1 MLILSRFSPERESI
15 RQTEPTNRR
24 EVTVRLAKPGLLGQG
39 EGMSSKG
46 SISGFSPQLRV
57 ILGPTNTG
65 KTHLAMER
73 LLAHQSGM
81 IGLPLRLLAREVYD
95 RCVKGDF
102 GRVHKADLA
111 LMTGEE
117 KIIPPK
123 ARYFICT
130 TEAMPISR
138 EVEFVAIDECQLA
151 ADDERGHV
159 FTDRILHARGT
170 SETILLGA
178 ATMAPILR
186 HLLDTKDIET
196 RARFS
201 RLGWGGAHKLSRL
214 PRRSAIA
221 AFSADNV
228 YAIAEIIRQ
237 QRGGA
242 AVVMGG
248 LSPRTRNAQVEMYQ
262 SGEVDFLVA
271 TDAIGMGLNMDV
283 DHVAF
288 AQTRKFDGR
297 RHRELSPAELAQ
309 IAGRAGRHHSD
320 GSFGVTADMPQF
332 DEALIEQIE
341 THDFEPVKGLY
352 WRNPNLDFSSLEALL
367 LSLEKPAPRPGL
379 VRAPVAADV
388 QATKLLSRDPST
400 LDRLGDE
407 ARVRLLW
414 QVAQIPDFRK
424 TTMGEHAAL
433 VGELFAFLSDGE
445 GFIPESWLADQIERC
460 DRIEGDL
467 DTLSTRLAHIR
478 TWTYIAQR
486 NDWMADPA
494 LWQAESR
501 KVEERLSDA
510 LHMKL
515 MGQFVDRKTSALMR
529 RLVGKE
535 DIVAE
540 IEANGDILI
549 AGEYMGRLNGLH
561 VERDPRLKAAPGGT
575 ARAAVEKA
583 VGEALRQRAQAV
595 SVAADNAF
603 TFTEQG
609 EILWD
614 NASIG
619 HIQIAN
625 GQAGPDSDRLAY
637 LAPEAVLAAD
647 ETLTGEIRTQAQA
660 RLTDWLRLQISQQL
674 EPLKNLQNA
683 ELSGLARGLAFQLLE
698 NKGCLPRR
706 DIADLLSKLDQD
718 LRGTLRKCGVRFG
731 FYHIFMPAL
740 LKPAPARLLALLS
753 LIEDNARR
761 VQHDEKPRA
770 VDDSLAQLPAAG
782 LTSAPTGKLPG
793 WLYRA
798 AGFYTSRARLIRF
811 DMLER
816 LADIIR
822 PLLSANKQGFE
833 ANEAMMSIMG
843 CSGDELAEILT
854 ALGYRAH
861 EVKPE
866 EKPAEKPAEKP
877 EDAVTQDAADASP
890 TETEIAPPS
899 TEQPIE
905 ATPIEATADE
915 TAETAMQI
923 LWRPA
928 PRNHNARDKG
938 KGKSQSRDGKDKKRA
953 HADKAKQAR
962 GQNNRP
968 RRADANQNFGKR
980 AAKKP
985 DPSSPFAVLKQL
997 QNTQNDTAKKQDE
1010 A

>member
-1 MLILSRFSPERESI
+1 MSHRGFSPE
-15 RQTEPTNRR
+15 
-24 EVTVRLAKPGLLGQG
+24 
-39 EGMSSKG
+39 
-46 SISGFSPQLRV
+46 LRIV
-57 ILGPTNTG
+57 LGPTNTG

-73 LLAHQSGM
+73 LLAHDSGM

-95 RCVKGDF
+95 RCLKGDF

-111 LMTGEE
+111 LITGEE
-117 KIIPPK
+117 KILPPK
-123 ARYFICT
+123 ARFFICT

-151 ADDERGHV
+151 ADPERGHV
-159 FTDRILHARGT
+159 FTDRILHCRGT

-186 HLLDTKDIET
+186 QLLGEKNIES

-309 IAGRAGRHHSD
+309 IAGRAGRHTSD
-320 GSFGVTADMPQF
+320 GSFGVTGDVASF
-332 DEALIEQIE
+332 DEELVEAIE
-341 THDFEPVKGLY
+341 THDFDPVKALF

-367 LSLEKPAPRPGL
+367 LSLERPVPRAGL
-379 VRAPVAADV
+379 SRAPVADDV
-388 QATKLLSRDPST
+388 QAAKLLSRDPAT
-400 LDRLGDE
+400 LDLLGDE

-414 QVAQIPDFRK
+414 DVAQTPDFGK

-433 VGELFAFLSDGE
+433 VGEIFAFLCADE
-445 GFIPESWLADQIERC
+445 GMIPESWLAERIERC
-460 DRIEGDL
+460 DRVEGDL

-486 NDWMADPA
+486 NDWLADPVH
-494 LWQAESR
+494 WQGVSR
-501 KVEERLSDA
+501 AVEDRLSDA

-535 DIVAE
+535 DIVAD
-540 IEANGDILI
+540 IEANGDIVI

-561 VERDPRLKAAPGGT
+561 VERDPRLKGAPGGT

-583 VGEALRQRAQAV
+583 VGDALRERANAIAI
-595 SVAADNAF
+595 AADNAF
-603 TFTEQG
+603 TLTEQG

-614 NASIG
+614 NAVIG
-619 HIQIAN
+619 RLHMN
-625 GQAGPDSDRLAY
+625 GGQDSDRLSY
-637 LAPEAVLAAD
+637 LSPEAVLVAD
-647 ETLTGEIRTQAQA
+647 ETLTGETRSQAQS

-674 EPLKNLQNA
+674 EPLKTLQNA
-683 ELSGLARGLAFQLLE
+683 ELNGLARGLAFQLLE

-706 DIADLLSKLDQD
+706 DIADLLGKLDQD
-718 LRGTLRKCGVRFG
+718 LRAELRKCGVRFG
-731 FYHIFMPAL
+731 FYHVFMPAL
-740 LKPAPARLLALLS
+740 LKPAPARLLALLA
-753 LIEDNARR
+753 LIEDNLRR
-761 VQHDEKPRA
+761 QQRDENPRPVA
-770 VDDSLAQLPAAG
+770 ETLALLPAAG
-782 LTSAPTGKLPG
+782 LTSAQPAKLPG

-798 AGFYTSRARLIRF
+798 SGFYTCRARIIRF

-822 PLLSANKQGFE
+822 PLLNENRDGFE

-843 CSGDELAEILT
+843 CGADELAEILT
-854 ALGYRAH
+854 ALGYQSRQIETAAATMTPQ
-861 EVKPE
+861 ELKE
-866 EKPAEKPAEKP
+866 EIK
-877 EDAVTQDAADASP
+877 QQP
-890 TETEIAPPS
+890 TETTAA
-899 TEQPIE
+899 EQTAAEETPAEE
-905 ATPIEATADE
+905 AAFEE
-915 TAETAMQI
+915 TATVKT
-923 LWRPA
+923 LWRPT
-928 PRNHNARDKG
+928 PRGHNARRG
-938 KGKSQSRDGKDKKRA
+938 ENRGEN
-953 HADKAKQAR
+953 R
-962 GQNNRP
+962 GQNKASQKGRKNTKGK
-968 RRADANQNFGKR
+968 NQQNAKGKPSGKGPQSR
-980 AAKKP
+980 GPKRDKQP
-985 DPSSPFAVLKQL
+985 DPASPFAVLKQL
-997 QNTQNDTAKKQDE
+997 QDGGDKRGE

>member
-1 MLILSRFSPERESI
+1 MILTGLPIRPIEARQIVAKRANARE
-15 RQTEPTNRR
+15 T
-24 EVTVRLAKPGLLGQG
+24 LAKTVQLGHG
-39 EGMSSKG
+39 ERMSRR
-46 SISGFSPQLRV
+46 GFSPQLRV
-57 ILGPTNTG
+57 VLGPTNTG

-95 RCVKGDF
+95 RCVRGDF
-102 GRVHKADLA
+102 GRVHKADVA
-111 LMTGEE
+111 LITGEE
-117 KIIPPK
+117 KILPPK

-159 FTDRILHARGT
+159 FTDRILHTRG
-170 SETILLGA
+170 SAETILLGA

-186 HLLDTKDIET
+186 QLLNQPTIET

-248 LSPRTRNAQVEMYQ
+248 LSPRTRNAQVAMYQ

-283 DHVAF
+283 EHVAF

-297 RHRELSPAELAQ
+297 RHRELTPAELAQ
-309 IAGRAGRHHSD
+309 IAGRAGRHQTD
-320 GSFGVTADMPQF
+320 GSFGVTADVPEF
-332 DEALIEQIE
+332 EDALIEQIE

-379 VRAPVAADV
+379 VRAPVADDV
-388 QATKLLSRDPST
+388 QAAKLLSRDPAT

-407 ARVRLLW
+407 QRVRLFW

-433 VGELFAFLSDGE
+433 IGDVFSFLSKDE
-445 GFIPESWLADQIERC
+445 GFIPENWLADQIERC
-460 DRIEGDL
+460 DRVEGDL

-486 NDWMADPA
+486 NDWLADPA
-494 LWQAESR
+494 QWQAESR
-501 KVEERLSDA
+501 KVEERLSDG

-535 DIVAE
+535 EIVAE

-561 VERDPRLKAAPGGT
+561 VERDPRLKGAPGGT
-575 ARAAVEKA
+575 ARAAVEKT
-583 VGEALRQRAQAV
+583 VGEALRQRAQAIA
-595 SVAADNAF
+595 VAADSAF
-603 TFTEQG
+603 TLTEQG
-609 EILWD
+609 EIIWE
-614 NASIG
+614 NATIG
-619 HIQIAN
+619 RLQIAAA
-625 GQAGPDSDRLAY
+625 QDSDRLSY
-637 LAPEAVLAAD
+637 LAPEASLLAD
-647 ETLTGEIRTQAQA
+647 ETLTGETRTKAQA
-660 RLTDWLRLQISQQL
+660 RLTDWLRFQVNQQL
-674 EPLKNLQNA
+674 EPLKALQGA

-698 NKGCLPRR
+698 QKGCLPRR
-706 DIADLLSKLDQD
+706 DIAEILGKLDQE

-731 FYHIFMPAL
+731 YYHVFMPAL

-753 LIEDNARR
+753 LVEDNARR
-761 VQHDEKPRA
+761 AQRDEKPRPVA
-770 VDDSLAQLPAAG
+770 ETLAQLPAAG
-782 LTSAPTGKLPG
+782 LTSAVPGQLPG
-793 WLYRA
+793 WVYRA
-798 AGFYTSRARLIRF
+798 AGFYICRARAIRF

-822 PLLSANKQGFE
+822 PLLSENRDGFE

-843 CSGDELAEILT
+843 CGGEELAEILT
-854 ALGYRAH
+854 ALGYRAT
-861 EVKPE
+861 EVQITE
-866 EKPAEKPAEKP
+866 AEL
-877 EDAVTQDAADASP
+877 
-890 TETEIAPPS
+890 TET
-899 TEQPIE
+899 
-905 ATPIEATADE
+905 E
-915 TAETAMQI
+915 TAETETTENTAPAEDVPQLETLPEAALDVSHEVSLGVEAASEEATPKVKI
-923 LWRPA
+923 LWKPA
-928 PRNHNARDKG
+928 PRGHNAKKSGQPKKHAQNKAPRVTQAKG
-938 KGKSQSRDGKDKKRA
+938 S
-953 HADKAKQAR
+953 KQAKR
-962 GQNNRP
+962 RP
-968 RRADANQNFGKR
+968 RAEKVA
-980 AAKKP
+980 

-997 QNTQNDTAKKQDE
+997 QGDAENSEGA
-1010 A
+1010 

>member
-1 MLILSRFSPERESI
+1 MSHRGFSPE
-15 RQTEPTNRR
+15 
-24 EVTVRLAKPGLLGQG
+24 
-39 EGMSSKG
+39 
-46 SISGFSPQLRV
+46 LRIV
-57 ILGPTNTG
+57 LGPTNTG

-73 LLAHQSGM
+73 LLAHDSGM
-81 IGLPLRLLAREVYD
+81 VGLPLRLLAREVYD
-95 RCVKGDF
+95 RCLKGDF

-111 LMTGEE
+111 LITGEE
-117 KIIPPK
+117 KILPPK

-151 ADDERGHV
+151 ADPERGHV
-159 FTDRILHARGT
+159 FTDRILHCRGT

-186 HLLDTKDIET
+186 QLLGEKNIES

-201 RLGWGGAHKLSRL
+201 RLAWGGGHKLSRL

-309 IAGRAGRHHSD
+309 IAGRAGRHTSD
-320 GSFGVTADMPQF
+320 GSFGVTGDVPAF
-332 DEALIEQIE
+332 EEELIEAIE
-341 THDFEPVKGLY
+341 THDFEPVKALF

-367 LSLEKPAPRPGL
+367 LSLERPVPRAGL
-379 VRAPVAADV
+379 TRAPVADDV
-388 QATKLLSRDPST
+388 QAAKLLSRDPAT
-400 LDRLGDE
+400 LDLLGDA

-414 QVAQIPDFRK
+414 EVAQIPDFGK

-433 VGELFAFLSDGE
+433 VGEIFAFLCSDE
-445 GFIPESWLADQIERC
+445 GMIPESWLAERIERC
-460 DRIEGDL
+460 DRVEGDL

-478 TWTYIAQR
+478 SWTYIAQR
-486 NDWMADPA
+486 NDWLADPVH
-494 LWQAESR
+494 WQSVSR
-501 KVEERLSDA
+501 AVEDRLSDA

-540 IEANGDILI
+540 IEANGDIVI

-583 VGEALRQRAQAV
+583 VGDALRQRANAI
-595 SVAADNAF
+595 AIAPDNAF
-603 TFTEQG
+603 ILTEQG
-609 EILWD
+609 DILWE
-614 NASIG
+614 NAI
-619 HIQIAN
+619 IARLHLSAA
-625 GQAGPDSDRLAY
+625 QDSDRLSY
-637 LAPEAVLAAD
+637 LSPEAVLVAD
-647 ETLTGEIRTQAQA
+647 ETLTGAPRTQAQA
-660 RLTDWLRLQISQQL
+660 RVTDWLRFKISQQL
-674 EPLKNLQNA
+674 EPLKTLQNA

-698 NKGCLPRR
+698 HKGCLPRR
-706 DIADLLSKLDQD
+706 DIADMLGKLTQD
-718 LRGTLRKCGVRFG
+718 LRGTLRRCGVRFG
-731 FYHIFMPAL
+731 FYHVYMPAL

-753 LIEDNARR
+753 LVEDNMRRAQRDEAPRPIGETLAR
-761 VQHDEKPRA
+761 
-770 VDDSLAQLPAAG
+770 LPAAG
-782 LTSAPTGKLPG
+782 LTSAQPDKLPG

-798 AGFYTSRARLIRF
+798 AGFYTCRARLIRF

-822 PLLSANKQGFE
+822 PLLAENRDGFE
-833 ANEAMMSIMG
+833 ASEAMMSIMG
-843 CSGDELAEILT
+843 CGAEELADILT
-854 ALGYRAH
+854 ALGYQSREIELPDEAS
-861 EVKPE
+861 PE
-866 EKPAEKPAEKP
+866 PTITPSDAMDGAAKDGAAETAA
-877 EDAVTQDAADASP
+877 DDAAPEGSLSLP
-890 TETEIAPPS
+890 TETV
-899 TEQPIE
+899 
-905 ATPIEATADE
+905 ATG
-915 TAETAMQI
+915 AEGDAAENLPGVKT

-928 PRNHNARDKG
+928 PRGHNARNARNAANKKNDKNQG
-938 KGKSQSRDGKDKKRA
+938 HKKAKSGGAHRA
-953 HADKAKQAR
+953 HAGGRKNPGASQRPKREKQA
-962 GQNNRP
+962 
-968 RRADANQNFGKR
+968 
-980 AAKKP
+980 
-985 DPSSPFAVLKQL
+985 DPSSPFAVLKHL
-997 QNTQNDTAKKQDE
+997 QDAQKPDKQDE